1 MINLN
6 SGNAKQNQTLLK
18 VLLLAGLLIIAVLF
32 VVLTDDKSKKNEIK
46 PKNEIKTKSLVNEED
61 MIKTKWMGNVSTDL
75 DMANQDL
82 KQTKVQNDLLK
93 SELQEIKESLK
104 SMNEKREEDLEAIAK
119 KEQNN
124 KASTNS
130 SLFSNF
136 PPPVFSGEPN
146 EQSKFL
152 APEQKKI
159 IRVDKMPD
167 TLNTVEIK
175 KNNENEKEGVESIKE
190 KKEFLPTG
198 SITKVT
204 LLSGFDAPTMSA
216 AKTNPLPILMKIT
229 DLSILPNRYKYDMR
243 ECFAVGEGYGDLSS
257 ERAYIRTNTL
267 SCVTQ
272 SGEHID
278 MDFKA
283 MISGEDGK
291 VGLRGEVVTKQ
302 GALLAKSLIA
312 GFLTGIGEAF
322 NQSQQYTIAGGT
334 GTTTGVSDMGTSE
347 SIKYGAFGG
356 ASKAA
361 EKLADFYLKMADQT
375 APVIEISAGRKVEL
389 ITTALT
395 TFEIVE
401 NKNEKT
407 K

>member
-1 MINLN
+1 MTNLN
-6 SGNAKQNQTLLK
+6 LGNAKQNQTLLK
-18 VLLLAGLLIIAVLF
+18 ILLLAGLLIIAVLF
-32 VVLTDDKSKKNEIK
+32 VALTDDKSKKEIK
-46 PKNEIKTKSLVNEED
+46 PKNDIKTKSLVNEED
-61 MIKTKWMGNVSTDL
+61 MIKTKWMGDVSTDL

-82 KQTKVQNDLLK
+82 RLTKEQNDLLK
-93 SELQEIKESLK
+93 SELLEIKESLK
-104 SMNEKREEDLEAIAK
+104 SMNKKREEDLEAVAK

-124 KASTNS
+124 QTGNS
-130 SLFSNF
+130 GSLFSNF
-136 PPPVFSGEPN
+136 PPPVFNGGVN

-159 IRVDKMPD
+159 MRIDKMPD

-175 KNNENEKEGVESIKE
+175 KNDDEGVIETIKE

-267 SCVTQ
+267 SCVTE

-334 GTTTGVSDMGTSE
+334 GTTTGVSDMSTTE
-347 SIKYGAFGG
+347 SLKYGAFGG

-375 APVIEISAGRKVEL
+375 APVIEISAGREVEL

-401 NKNEKT
+401 NKDEKT

>member
-6 SGNAKQNQTLLK
+6 SGNAKKNQTLLK
-18 VLLLAGLLIIAVLF
+18 ILLFFGVVLLAVLF
-32 VVLTDDKSKKNEIK
+32 VLLTDEKPKDIK
-46 PKNEIKTKSLVNEED
+46 PKNEIKTKSLINEED
-61 MIKTKWMGNVSTDL
+61 MIKTKWMGDVSTDL
-75 DMANQDL
+75 DLANQDL
-82 KQTKVQNDLLK
+82 RETKEQNKILK
-93 SELQEIKESLK
+93 EELREIKESLK
-104 SMNEKREEDLEAIAK
+104 SLDKKREEELELLSK
-119 KEQNN
+119 DSKN
-124 KASTNS
+124 KQTSDG

-136 PPPVFSGEPN
+136 PPPVFSNQPS

-152 APEQKKI
+152 APEKKKI
-159 IRVDKMPD
+159 IKVDKMTD
-167 TLNTVEIK
+167 TLHTIEIK
-175 KNNENEKEGVESIKE
+175 KKDEEEGGTDPKKERE
-190 KKEFLPTG
+190 EFLPTG

-229 DLSILPNRYKYDMR
+229 DLSILPNKNKYDIR

-267 SCVTQ
+267 SCVTE
-272 SGEHID
+272 SGQHID

-283 MISGEDGK
+283 MVSGEDGK
-291 VGLRGEVVTKQ
+291 LGLRGEVVTKQ

-312 GFLTGIGEAF
+312 GFLEGIGEAF

-334 GTTTGVSDMGTSE
+334 GTTTGVSDMSTTE

-375 APVIEISAGRKVEL
+375 APVIEISAGREVEL

-395 TFEIVE
+395 KFEIVE
-401 NKNEKT
+401 NKNEDK

>member
-6 SGNAKQNQTLLK
+6 SGNAKQNQILLK

-32 VVLTDDKSKKNEIK
+32 VVLTDDKSKKEIK

-82 KQTKVQNDLLK
+82 RQTKVQNDLLK

-124 KASTNS
+124 QTSNS
-130 SLFSNF
+130 GSLFSNF
-136 PPPVFSGEPN
+136 PPPVFSGGPN

-175 KNNENEKEGVESIKE
+175 KKDEEQIAEPKKE

-198 SITKVT
+198 SITKIT

-283 MISGEDGK
+283 MVSGEDGK

-322 NQSQQYTIAGGT
+322 NKSQQYTIAGGT
-334 GTTTGVSDMGTSE
+334 GTTTGVSDMGAAE
-347 SIKYGAFGG
+347 SLKYGMFGG

>member
-18 VLLLAGLLIIAVLF
+18 VLLFAGLLIIAVLF
-32 VVLTDDKSKKNEIK
+32 VVLTDNKSKNEIK
-46 PKNEIKTKSLVNEED
+46 PKNEIKTKSLINEED
-61 MIKTKWMGNVSTDL
+61 MIKTKWMGDVSTDL

-82 KQTKVQNDLLK
+82 RQTKEQNNLLK
-93 SELQEIKESLK
+93 SELQEIRESLK
-104 SMNEKREEDLEAIAK
+104 SMNEKREEDIEALTK

-124 KASTNS
+124 KASTS
-130 SLFSNF
+130 GSLFSNF

-159 IRVDKMPD
+159 TRVDKMPD

-175 KNNENEKEGVESIKE
+175 KNNEEKIVEPKKE

-198 SITKVT
+198 SITKIT

-283 MISGEDGK
+283 MVSGEDGK

-322 NQSQQYTIAGGT
+322 NKSQQYTIAGGT
-334 GTTTGVSDMGTSE
+334 GTTTGVSDMGAAE
-347 SIKYGAFGG
+347 SLKYGMFGG